1 MTTEL
6 RFRRGNTAQTNA
18 FTGAEGELTVNT
30 QTKGIHVHDGVTP
43 GGTPISGAAGLAAH
57 LADTANPHVV
67 TKAQVGLGSVDNVSS
82 ATLFAR
88 ANHTGTQVAATI
100 SDFAT
105 VALAVVLT
113 GLSLVTSTAVTAAD
127 TLLVA
132 IGKLQAQ
139 VTLRALLAANTFTG
153 DQTLAGNKLIEAN
166 LQKVTEVCA
175 APAISSG
182 TLTLDLANGVS
193 KVALNAA
200 ITTLAVTN
208 NVASSTKCQAHTAEF
223 TADGTPR
230 AITWPAGN
238 GTSTL
243 LFKWPG
249 GTAPTMTST
258 NGKRDVFLFKSVD
271 TFLWDAFIVGQNL

>member
-6 RFRRGNTAQTNA
+6 RLRRGTTAQTNT
-18 FTGAEGELTVNT
+18 FIGAEGEITINT
-30 QTKGIHVHDGVTP
+30 TTKGIHVHDGVTP

-57 LADTANPHVV
+57 LADTANPHAV

-82 ATLFAR
+82 ATLLAR
-88 ANHTGTQVAATI
+88 ANHTGTQLASTI

-105 VALAVVLT
+105 AVLSSVLT

-127 TLLVA
+127 TVLVA

-139 VTLRALLAANTFTG
+139 VTLRALLTANTFSG
-153 DQTLAGNKLIEAN
+153 NQTLAGNKLIEAN
-166 LQKVTEVCA
+166 LEKVTEVA
-175 APAISSG
+175 AAQTISG
-182 TLTLDLANGVS
+182 GVLNLDLANGLS
-193 KVALNAA
+193 KVALNANVTS
-200 ITTLAVTN
+200 ITVSN
-208 NVASSTKCQAHTAEF
+208 NVASTTKVQAHTVEF
-223 TADGTPR
+223 TADGTAR
-230 AITWPAGN
+230 TIAWPSGN

-249 GTAPTMTST
+249 GTAPALTST
-258 NGKRDVFLFKSVD
+258 NTKRDVFLFKSVD

>member
-6 RFRRGNTAQTNA
+6 RLRRGNTAQTNA
-18 FTGAEGELTVNT
+18 FTGAEGEITINT
-30 QTKGIHVHDGVTP
+30 QTRGIHVHDGVTP
-43 GGTPISGAAGLAAH
+43 GGTPISGAAGLASH
-57 LADTANPHVV
+57 LADVANPHAV

-88 ANHTGTQVAATI
+88 ANHTGTQLAATI
-100 SDFAT
+100 SDFAAT
-105 VALAVVLT
+105 ALATVLT

-127 TLLVA
+127 TVLVA

-139 VTLRALLAANTFTG
+139 VTLRALLTTNTFSG
-153 DQTLAGNKLIEAN
+153 DQTFQAKAIGLALE
-166 LQKVTEVCA
+166 KVTEVAA
-175 APAISSG
+175 APAIASG
-182 TLTLDLANGVS
+182 VLNLDLANGVS
-193 KVALNAA
+193 KVVLNAA
-200 ITTLAVTN
+200 VTSLTVSN
-208 NVASSTKCQAHTAEF
+208 NVASATRCQAHTVEF
-223 TADGTPR
+223 TADGTAR

-258 NGKRDVFLFKSVD
+258 NAKRDVFLFKSVD